1 MSGRRPA
8 PVVETPAQAVTAL
21 AAAMLRTGLW
31 YGGAAAVLAAVA
43 ATALAGWRGLVG
55 AALGVLL
62 GFLSSLATMGLMRL
76 AAALPVETLLGVVL
90 GGYTI
95 KIALLLVAAVALRGA
110 AWLDP
115 TAFGLSVLAVVAAWA
130 AAEVVAFRR
139 TRIPT
144 IIPVKN
150 DGHSGEKPPKS

>member
-1 MSGRRPA
+1 MSRRQP
-8 PVVETPAQAVTAL
+8 PVVETHAQAVTVL

-31 YGGAAAVLAAVA
+31 SAGAVAVPALAVATVLA
-43 ATALAGWRGLVG
+43 GGSGLVG
-55 AALGVLL
+55 AALGVGL

-76 AAALPVETLLGVVL
+76 AAAMPVEALFGVVM
-90 GGYTI
+90 GGYTL
-95 KIALLLVAAVALRGA
+95 KVALLLVAAVLLRGA
-110 AWLDP
+110 SWLEP
-115 TAFGLSVLAVVAAWA
+115 TSFALSVLAVVAAWA

-150 DGHSGEKPPKS
+150 GGQSGE